1 MVHVVFE
8 ETSRL
13 FFFVLQTLS
22 VMPPR
27 QAPLKYTVYGF
38 LVINK
43 HEKKT
48 YYKINKCY
56 LQFIFMYLLCYSN
69 GKSKTFFTS
78 DVQDQH

>member
-1 MVHVVFE
+1 MVHAVFE
-8 ETSRL
+8 ETSKL
-13 FFFVLQTLS
+13 FFFGPTNF
-22 VMPPR
+22 VMSPR

-56 LQFIFMYLLCYSN
+56 NSYSCICFV
-69 GKSKTFFTS
+69 T
-78 DVQDQH
+78 VRE

>member
-8 ETSRL
+8 ETSKL
-13 FFFVLQTLS
+13 CFFFFFFVLQTLS

-56 LQFIFMYLLCYSN
+56 NLYSCICFVTVTGN
-69 GKSKTFFTS
+69 AKHF
-78 DVQDQH
+78 

>member
-8 ETSRL
+8 ETSKL
-13 FFFVLQTLS
+13 FCFFCPTNFVS
-22 VMPPR
+22 HMPPR

-56 LQFIFMYLLCYSN
+56 NSYSCICFVTVTGN
-69 GKSKTFFTS
+69 AKHF
-78 DVQDQH
+78 

>member
-48 YYKINKCY
+48 YYKITVTIHINVFAL
-56 LQFIFMYLLCYSN
+56 LQ
-69 GKSKTFFTS
+69 
-78 DVQDQH
+78 

>member
-8 ETSRL
+8 ETSKL
-13 FFFVLQTLS
+13 FFVVLQTLS

-56 LQFIFMYLLCYSN
+56 NLYSCICFVTVTGN
-69 GKSKTFFTS
+69 AKHF
-78 DVQDQH
+78 

>member
-8 ETSRL
+8 ETSKL
-13 FFFVLQTLS
+13 CFFCVLQTLS

-27 QAPLKYTVYGF
+27 QAPLKYTVYTF

-56 LQFIFMYLLCYSN
+56 NSYSCICFVTVT
-69 GKSKTFFTS
+69 GKAKHF
-78 DVQDQH
+78 

>member
-8 ETSRL
+8 ETSKLFL
-13 FFFVLQTLS
+13 FFVFVLQTLS

-56 LQFIFMYLLCYSN
+56 NSYSCICFVTVT
-69 GKSKTFFTS
+69 GKAKHF
-78 DVQDQH
+78 

>member
-8 ETSRL
+8 ETSKL
-13 FFFVLQTLS
+13 FFFCPTNLS

-27 QAPLKYTVYGF
+27 QAPLKYTVYTF

-56 LQFIFMYLLCYSN
+56 NSYSCVCFV
-69 GKSKTFFTS
+69 T
-78 DVQDQH
+78 VRE